1 MAILIM
7 EQMTHEGA
15 GKNPLLTIGNVAEHC
30 QVSEKT
36 VRRWIKRGELV
47 AYRLG
52 RQWRI
57 GRDDLEKFLKLR
69 RQP

>member
-1 MAILIM
+1 MSANRLNTRAID
-7 EQMTHEGA
+7 
-15 GKNPLLTIGNVAEHC
+15 PLHTIRQIAAIC

-36 VRRWIKRGELV
+36 VRRWIERGELV

-57 GRDDLEKFLKLR
+57 AVPDLENFLKLR
-69 RQP
+69 RQ